1 MGGEQLP
8 KATQPPSSM
17 SASAYELFQ
26 KIAPLGTGTFAH
38 RELWT
43 TLAHI
48 DLKNRYRG
56 SLLGPFWLTLAT
68 GVLIG
73 GIGLLYGGLFGHP
86 LSLYL
91 PYVAVSIVI
100 WTFIATTLTEASNL
114 FLGEGIVLKQL
125 PVPASLFITRLI
137 YRNILVL
144 AHNAIIMAIVL
155 VAFPQSWHLSLLA
168 LPFGLAILI
177 LNLWWLAVV
186 ISIVSARFRDIPPIV
201 ASLLQILFFLTPV
214 IWRKEDLPGR
224 AILVDLNPF
233 YHLIEIIGRRS
244 LVRQFPPSAS
254 WSAPSRRFSG
264 RSSHSMCASG
274 PQHGSST
281 GFERPAC
288 DAPETPPPLAKR

>member
-1 MGGEQLP
+1 
-8 KATQPPSSM
+8 M
-17 SASAYELFQ
+17 SDRVLSLLSR
-26 KIAPLGTGTFAH
+26 IAPLGTGTLAH

-100 WTFIATTLTEASNL
+100 WTFVATTLTEASNL

-125 PVPASLFITRLI
+125 PVPASLFTTRLI

-144 AHNAIIMAIVL
+144 AHNAIIMVIVL
-155 VAFPQSWHLSLLA
+155 AVFPQAWDWGLLTVP
-168 LPFGLAILI
+168 LGLGLLI
-177 LNLWWLAVV
+177 LNLWWLSVV
-186 ISIVSARFRDIPPIV
+186 LSVVSARFRDIPPIV

-214 IWRKEDLPGR
+214 IWRKEDLPNR
-224 AILVDLNPF
+224 AILIDLNPLF
-233 YHLIEIIGRRS
+233 HLIEIVRAPLVGGPVPTVS
-244 LVRQFPPSAS
+244 LVACAVSAVLGTLFALHIRK
-254 WSAPSRRFSG
+254 WA
-264 RSSHSMCASG
+264 
-274 PQHGSST
+274 
-281 GFERPAC
+281 
-288 DAPETPPPLAKR
+288 ETRLVYWI

>member
-1 MGGEQLP
+1 
-8 KATQPPSSM
+8 M
-17 SASAYELFQ
+17 SASVYELFQ

-56 SLLGPFWLTLAT
+56 SLLGPLWLTLAT

-86 LSLYL
+86 LHLYL

-144 AHNAIIMAIVL
+144 AHNAIILGVVL
-155 VAFPQSWHLSLLA
+155 VAFPQAWSWNLLL

-233 YHLIEIIGRRS
+233 YHLIEIVRAPILGAAVPTVS
-244 LVRQFPPSAS
+244 LVV
-254 WSAPSRRFSG
+254 
-264 RSSHSMCASG
+264 C
-274 PQHGSST
+274 T
-281 GFERPAC
+281 
-288 DAPETPPPLAKR
+288 LAAILGTVFALHLRKWAATRLVYWI

>member
-1 MGGEQLP
+1 
-8 KATQPPSSM
+8 M
-17 SASAYELFQ
+17 SASAYGFLQ
-26 KIAPLGTGTFAH
+26 RIAPLGTGTFAH
-38 RELWT
+38 RELWM

-68 GVLIG
+68 GVLVG

-91 PYVAVSIVI
+91 PYVAVSIVV

-137 YRNILVL
+137 YRNILVF
-144 AHNAIIMAIVL
+144 AHNAIILGIVL
-155 VAFPQSWHLSLLA
+155 MAFPQAWDASTLL
-168 LPFGLAILI
+168 LPLGLAAVV

-186 ISIVSARFRDIPPIV
+186 ISIASARFRDIPPIV

-214 IWRKEDLPGR
+214 IWRKEDLPGK
-224 AILVDLNPF
+224 AILVDFNPF
-233 YHLIEIIGRRS
+233 YHLIEIVRAPLLGSAFPTFS
-244 LVRQFPPSAS
+244 LVLCMGAAITGTIAALHVRKWAE
-254 WSAPSRRFSG
+254 RR
-264 RSSHSMCASG
+264 
-274 PQHGSST
+274 
-281 GFERPAC
+281 
-288 DAPETPPPLAKR
+288 LVYWL